1 MFCKLK
7 HRRKSNTGRNGTK
20 AALQTSNQDLTLDF
34 PFLHDWQTKKLIRRS
49 KVLFIIRGLPGSGKS
64 TIVKAITNT
73 YCSSMVCSAD
83 DYFLQDGKYNFDAAH
98 LSEAHAAC
106 QNKAKDSC
114 NRGMNVVV
122 VDNTNVRRWEMKFYL
137 ELAHQRDYIVVLV
150 QPKTPWKWNPVELA
164 ARNKHGVDVVTLKR
178 KVNVMFTGLLQS
190 FHSKL
195 HKLFPNFQNY

>member
-1 MFCKLK
+1 
-7 HRRKSNTGRNGTK
+7 
-20 AALQTSNQDLTLDF
+20 
-34 PFLHDWQTKKLIRRS
+34 
-49 KVLFIIRGLPGSGKS
+49 
-64 TIVKAITNT
+64 
-73 YCSSMVCSAD
+73 MVCSAD
-83 DYFLQDGKYNFDAAH
+83 DYFLQDGKYNFDPAH

-178 KVNVMFTGLLQS
+178 KVNVMFTGFLQS
-190 FHSKL
+190 FHCKL
-195 HKLFPNFQNY
+195 HKLFSNFPDH